1 MELADFQP
9 NLAPQPTK
17 WLACWVV
24 LELVCRAD
32 LLGRHTG
39 QRSPSGATAG
49 PLKLTA
55 ATGYTWI
62 ARVVGFFPAV

>member
-1 MELADFQP
+1 
-9 NLAPQPTK
+9 
-17 WLACWVV
+17 VV

-55 ATGYTWI
+55 ATEYTWI